1 MTFNYKKYLPH
12 ASAIALFAI
21 ITLVY
26 FKPLLQGK
34 ELRQHDIAMHR
45 GMSKEIADY
54 REKNNSEPLWTN
66 AMFGGMPAYQV
77 STKYPGNWLDGF
89 ESLFKLYL
97 PHPGGYLFLYCLGF
111 FILLLCLDVNV
122 WLACIGG
129 LAYGLS
135 TYFLSIIQAGH
146 NSKANAL
153 GYLPAL
159 IGGIILI
166 FRERHWLGLSV
177 TALFTA
183 LELNANHVQIAYYG
197 YMVIGFVLL
206 GFFIDAIISKK
217 TGTFFKSFAFF
228 LIACVVGVL
237 PNAGN
242 LMTTNEYGKLSNRG
256 KAELSINADMSS
268 NKQVLSGGL
277 DKDYATNWSY
287 GISET
292 FSFLIPDFKGG
303 GNNAI
308 GRVDPSALK
317 HVNPEFREMV
327 SNSDVYFG
335 DQPGLSAPDYIG
347 AIVILLAIVGMFV
360 IKNRIKWSLFAITV
374 LAIALGWGHNLMGLT
389 SFFMDYVPGYN
400 KFRAVSMIMIIP
412 ELTLPLLA
420 ILALNQLVQF
430 PNWQENIALPFSKKS
445 VSLKKLLIVV
455 ASVLGGF
462 CLVSYVMPDMVN
474 TFHAK
479 YEEQETL
486 RRYVNAGYPENE
498 AKSVVVQLMPQ
509 LEIARKAVFQSDAMR
524 SLIFIG
530 LGFAVLLMYFT
541 NKIKKEIL
549 FAALAVFVFVDLWTV
564 DRRYL
569 NDKSFVS
576 KQENQEYISGKSA
589 ADEEILKDQSLDYR
603 VLNLTVSPFDD
614 ASTSFYH
621 KSIGGYHGAKLRRYV
636 DLIDFHLRPEIN
648 IFYKQI
654 NDASKNDSTLNAMF
668 AQLRVMN
675 MLNTKYFIIPVGEE
689 GRAAIPLR
697 NAQANGNAWFVKKL
711 NVVQSADSEIVTLR
725 RLDTKMEAVIN
736 EHFVKEC
743 KLQNTYPAEG
753 SIKLVSYQPNDL
765 VYEIEASGKQFAVFS
780 EIYYAHGWQAYVDG
794 RPQNHAQVN
803 YVLRGMEIPAGKH
816 KVEFK
821 FEPKTYHIG
830 NSIALLG
837 SILLILTIGAGLYLH
852 RRNNV
857 IVS

>member
-1 MTFNYKKYLPH
+1 
-12 ASAIALFAI
+12 
-21 ITLVY
+21 
-26 FKPLLQGK
+26 
-34 ELRQHDIAMHR
+34 
-45 GMSKEIADY
+45 
-54 REKNNSEPLWTN
+54 
-66 AMFGGMPAYQV
+66 
-77 STKYPGNWLDGF
+77 
-89 ESLFKLYL
+89 
-97 PHPGGYLFLYCLGF
+97 
-111 FILLLCLDVNV
+111 
-122 WLACIGG
+122 
-129 LAYGLS
+129 
-135 TYFLSIIQAGH
+135 
-146 NSKANAL
+146 
-153 GYLPAL
+153 
-159 IGGIILI
+159 
-166 FRERHWLGLSV
+166 
-177 TALFTA
+177 
-183 LELNANHVQIAYYG
+183 
-197 YMVIGFVLL
+197 
-206 GFFIDAIISKK
+206 
-217 TGTFFKSFAFF
+217 
-228 LIACVVGVL
+228 
-237 PNAGN
+237 
-242 LMTTNEYGKLSNRG
+242 
-256 KAELSINADMSS
+256 
-268 NKQVLSGGL
+268 
-277 DKDYATNWSY
+277 
-287 GISET
+287 
-292 FSFLIPDFKGG
+292 
-303 GNNAI
+303 
-308 GRVDPSALK
+308 
-317 HVNPEFREMV
+317 
-327 SNSDVYFG
+327 
-335 DQPGLSAPDYIG
+335 
-347 AIVILLAIVGMFV
+347 
-360 IKNRIKWSLFAITV
+360 
-374 LAIALGWGHNLMGLT
+374 
-389 SFFMDYVPGYN
+389 
-400 KFRAVSMIMIIP
+400 
-412 ELTLPLLA
+412 
-420 ILALNQLVQF
+420 
-430 PNWQENIALPFSKKS
+430 
-445 VSLKKLLIVV
+445 VV

-474 TFHAK
+474 TFHPK

-794 RPQNHAQVN
+794 TPQNHAQVN
-803 YVLRGMEIPAGKH
+803 YVLRGMEISAGKH